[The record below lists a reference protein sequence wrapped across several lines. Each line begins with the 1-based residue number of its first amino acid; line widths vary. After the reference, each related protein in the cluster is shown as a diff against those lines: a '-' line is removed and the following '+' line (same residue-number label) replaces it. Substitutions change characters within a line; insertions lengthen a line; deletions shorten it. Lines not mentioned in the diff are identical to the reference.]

1 MRKANVRQPHFTTN
15 ILTTKLN
22 CMTKVLLISEDMV
35 RSYSEI
41 SDNVFGK
48 SLLPAIRTAQDLYLE
63 EFLGSCLY
71 KKLLEIVGDGSITN
85 QENVAYKDLLDEHIQ
100 PYLLERVVADLIPIV
115 GSKIANL
122 GVYKSRDEY
131 TDNVSAGEV
140 ERLQNL
146 HIIKADH
153 YAKRMQLFLKE
164 NRQAF
169 PELNCCSCGGIKP
182 TLDSSADCG
191 LWLGGIRA
199 RR

>member
-1 MRKANVRQPHFTTN
+1 
-15 ILTTKLN
+15 
-22 CMTKVLLISEDMV
+22 MTKILLISEDMV

-71 KKLLEIVGDGSITN
+71 KKLLDIVGDGTISN
-85 QENVAYKDLLDEHIQ
+85 QENVAYKDLLDEYIQ
-100 PYLLERVVADLIPIV
+100 PFLLERVVADLIPVV

-122 GVYKSRDEY
+122 GVYKSSDQY
-131 TDNVSAGEV
+131 TENVSAGEV

-146 HIIKADH
+146 HVIKANH
-153 YAKRMQLFLKE
+153 YAKRMQLFLKG
-164 NRQAF
+164 NRSAF
-169 PELNCCSCGGIKP
+169 PELDCCSCGEIKP

-191 LWLGGIRA
+191 LWLGGIRGK
-199 RR
+199 R

>member
-1 MRKANVRQPHFTTN
+1 
-15 ILTTKLN
+15 
-22 CMTKVLLISEDMV
+22 MTKILLISEDMV

-71 KKLLEIVGDGSITN
+71 KKILELVGDGTIKD
-85 QENVAYKDLLDEHIQ
+85 QENVAYKDLLDEYIQ
-100 PYLLERVVADLIPIV
+100 PFLLERVVADLIPIV

-122 GVYKSRDEY
+122 GVFKSSDQY
-131 TDNVSAGEV
+131 TENVSAGEV

-146 HIIKADH
+146 HVIKANH
-153 YAKRMQLFLKE
+153 YAKRMQLFLKG
-164 NRQAF
+164 NRSAF
-169 PELNCCSCGGIKP
+169 PELDCCSCGDIKP

-191 LWLGGIRA
+191 LWLGGIRG

>member
-1 MRKANVRQPHFTTN
+1 
-15 ILTTKLN
+15 
-22 CMTKVLLISEDMV
+22 MTKILLISEDMV

-71 KKLLEIVGDGSITN
+71 KKILELVGDGTIKD
-85 QENVAYKDLLDEHIQ
+85 QENVAYKDLLDEYIQ
-100 PYLLERVVADLIPIV
+100 PFLLERVVADLIPVV

-122 GVYKSRDEY
+122 GVFKSSDQY
-131 TDNVSAGEV
+131 TENVSAGEV

-146 HIIKADH
+146 HVIKANH
-153 YAKRMQLFLKE
+153 YAKRMQLFLKG
-164 NRQAF
+164 NRSAF
-169 PELNCCSCGGIKP
+169 PELDCCSCGDIKP

-191 LWLGGIRA
+191 LWLGGIRGK
-199 RR
+199 R

>member
-1 MRKANVRQPHFTTN
+1 M
-15 ILTTKLN
+15 
-22 CMTKVLLISEDMV
+22 

-71 KKLLEIVGDGSITN
+71 KKILELVGDGTIKD
-85 QENVAYKDLLDEHIQ
+85 QENVAYKDLLDEYIQ
-100 PYLLERVVADLIPIV
+100 PFLLERVVADLIPVV

-122 GVYKSRDEY
+122 GVFKSSDQY
-131 TDNVSAGEV
+131 TENVSAGEV

-146 HIIKADH
+146 HVIKANH
-153 YAKRMQLFLKE
+153 YAKRMQLFLKG
-164 NRQAF
+164 NRSAF
-169 PELNCCSCGGIKP
+169 PELDCCSCGDIKP

-191 LWLGGIRA
+191 LWLGGIRG

>member
-1 MRKANVRQPHFTTN
+1 
-15 ILTTKLN
+15 
-22 CMTKVLLISEDMV
+22 MTKILLISEDMV

-71 KKLLEIVGDGSITN
+71 KKLLDLVGDGTISN
-85 QENVAYKDLLDEHIQ
+85 QENVAYKDLLDEYIQ
-100 PYLLERVVADLIPIV
+100 PFLLERVVADLIPVV

-122 GVYKSRDEY
+122 GVYKSSDQY
-131 TDNVSAGEV
+131 TENVSAGEV

-146 HIIKADH
+146 HVIKANH
-153 YAKRMQLFLKE
+153 YAKRMQLFLKG
-164 NRQAF
+164 NRSAF
-169 PELNCCSCGGIKP
+169 PELDCCSCGEIKP

-191 LWLGGIRA
+191 LWLGGIRGK
-199 RR
+199 R

>member
-1 MRKANVRQPHFTTN
+1 
-15 ILTTKLN
+15 
-22 CMTKVLLISEDMV
+22 MTKILLISEDMV

-71 KKLLEIVGDGSITN
+71 KKILELVGDGTIKD
-85 QENVAYKDLLDEHIQ
+85 QENVAYKDLLDEYIQ
-100 PYLLERVVADLIPIV
+100 PFLLERVVADLIPVV

-122 GVYKSRDEY
+122 GVFKSSDQY
-131 TDNVSAGEV
+131 TENVSAGEV

-146 HIIKADH
+146 HVIKANH
-153 YAKRMQLFLKE
+153 YAKRMQLFLKG
-164 NRQAF
+164 NRSAF
-169 PELNCCSCGGIKP
+169 PELDCCSCGDIKP

-191 LWLGGIRA
+191 LWLGGIRG